1 MPSAPLILVVDDEEV
16 MRDSCRQTLEA
27 SGHRVVTAEDGF
39 AAIRVLR
46 LQRPEVVLLDLK
58 MPGLDGTD
66 FLQRVRELSPGVD
79 VVVITAYSSVG
90 SAVECMRLGAY
101 DYLPKPFEPDALRLV
116 VSRALEKRRLAE
128 ENRELRRQLAEDP
141 ELLVGE
147 SPGIRRVRELIDR
160 VAPADSVVLILG
172 ESGTGKELVAR
183 AIHRQSP
190 RHGGPFVAVDCS
202 SLVQSLCESEL
213 FGHVKG
219 AYTGACGSRVGR
231 FELASRG
238 TLFLDEIGNVEQ
250 SMQGKLLR
258 AIQEREIT
266 RVGSSEPVKVDV
278 RILAATNQD
287 LSAALRAGTFRE
299 DLFYRLSVVQIV
311 IPPLR
316 ARREDIPLLAERLVR
331 RLADRK
337 HLAPRRVAPAAL
349 QVLQAHDWPGN
360 VRELENALERAL
372 LLAQGAEIQP
382 EDLDL
387 PGDRSEPPSA
397 APEED
402 LRLETLEVQQIRKV
416 LDIAGGRVGQAASL
430 LGIDRK
436 TLYRKLRDHGLRQ

>member
-1 MPSAPLILVVDDEEV
+1 MASAPLILVVDDEEV

-27 SGHRVVTAEDGF
+27 SGYRVVTAEDGF
-39 AAIRVLR
+39 AAIRALR

-79 VVVITAYSSVG
+79 VVVITGYSSVG

-116 VSRALEKRRLAE
+116 VCRALEKRRLAE
-128 ENRELRRQLAEDP
+128 ENRELRRQLAQDP
-141 ELLVGE
+141 ELLVGD

-299 DLFYRLSVVQIV
+299 DLYYRLSVVQIV

-316 ARREDIPLLAERLVR
+316 ARREDIPLLCERLVQ

-337 HLAPRRVAPAAL
+337 HLVPRRVSPPAL
-349 QVLQAHDWPGN
+349 EVLQAHDWPGN

-372 LLAQGAEIQP
+372 LLAQGAEIRP

-387 PGDRSEPPSA
+387 PGDRPEPQSA
-397 APEED
+397 GPAED
-402 LRLETLEVQQIRKV
+402 LRLETLEMQQIRKV
-416 LDIAGGRVGQAASL
+416 LEIAGGRVGQAASL

-436 TLYRKLRDHGLRQ
+436 TLYRKLREHGLRQ